1 MDERIRNLMRDR
13 GHGHLLMRVDEQD
26 LADKIFVALRSL
38 DAGADE
44 IREAMARTVV
54 RNLQLMARMGVY
66 FEAQVARQ
74 YPEFPVR
81 TGVLGWEE
89 YLPLLSPRLQ
99 QLLERHSDALEA
111 A

>member
-1 MDERIRNLMRDR
+1 
-13 GHGHLLMRVDEQD
+13 
-26 LADKIFVALRSL
+26 
-38 DAGADE
+38 
-44 IREAMARTVV
+44 
-54 RNLQLMARMGVY
+54 MGVY

-89 YLPLLSPRLQ
+89 YLPPLSPRLQ